1 MTHVTSHRDCRCT
14 VRGDRVPVAVAR
26 YTTCVIAVS
35 KSHEFL
41 LERSSTFFIFF
52 DDEAYAFT
60 STRRNFG
67 NSSDKLRHPRSAAY
81 SVELVLL
88 NKHQISGGGAY
99 LN

>member
-1 MTHVTSHRDCRCT
+1 LWN
-14 VRGDRVPVAVAR
+14 AEE
-26 YTTCVIAVS
+26 S
-35 KSHEFL
+35 KFHGADSADIEKPHASKHSRFGPQY
-41 LERSSTFFIFF
+41 IGNVN
-52 DDEAYAFT
+52 DII
-60 STRRNFG
+60 G